1 MISPSV
7 QISTVRASSGTSFAT
22 AFAHGALEVPPAI
35 WIGRH
40 CGAPARR
47 NTQRHPYRG
56 GRGGCRRRSQPPRD
70 LVRSAGW
77 CARRAAAR
85 PGKWRFSAGRA
96 EFMYPTGKTPL
107 SCGGTSLARSRRSCG
122 SPARTSRCSPVPAWR
137 QASRD
142 SALSSFC
149 RGRSILRTPRAEHG
163 LGSWEMNVASG
174 LIHESSAEAR
184 SPGGMAIPPPKHSG
198 R

>member
-7 QISTVRASSGTSFAT
+7 QISTVRASSGRSFAT

-85 PGKWRFSAGRA
+85 PGNWRSSAGRA
-96 EFMYPTGKTPL
+96 EFMYPTGSASFARVPESVGLESREPGRDPRHVPL
-107 SCGGTSLARSRRSCG
+107 
-122 SPARTSRCSPVPAWR
+122 R
-137 QASRD
+137 QAPRGEKQGAWLCLAPD
-142 SALSSFC
+142 HIVPGKRLSSFFPALPLSWQPKGC
-149 RGRSILRTPRAEHG
+149 GGPLTRLRVGG
-163 LGSWEMNVASG
+163 LEPGS
-174 LIHESSAEAR
+174 
-184 SPGGMAIPPPKHSG
+184 
-198 R
+198 